1 MAKEKRGNI
10 VLHVSDEKLQF
21 SLKRYFSRK
30 FYKVMLSS
38 TVPEIS
44 VIIRD
49 HAVKFVIFEGEK
61 DLQTNIEIANN
72 LLSIDSYLIIYFIC
86 DNAESTALV
95 EQANNNFITLQKP
108 FTLRK
113 LINKMNI
120 SAYNIGLSR
129 QQSTNIQI
137 GKYRFNPTTNLLT
150 LDEGDTHTLQH
161 LNKKEAALLLM
172 LFTNQGKVV
181 TTHRIISDIWKKD
194 DHPTTRSMNVYVTHL
209 RRYLSLDENIVI
221 ENKHAV
227 GFSLTIKD

>member
-30 FYKVMLSS
+30 FYRVMLSS
-38 TVPEIS
+38 TTPEIS

-49 HAVKFVIFEGEK
+49 YAVKFVIFEGEK

-72 LLSIDSYLIIYFIC
+72 LLNIDSYLIIYFIC
-86 DNAESTALV
+86 DNDQSV
-95 EQANNNFITLQKP
+95 SVVNGANQNFITLQKP

-113 LINKMNI
+113 LINKMNV

-129 QQSTNIQI
+129 QQNTCLSI
-137 GKYRFNPTTNLLT
+137 GKYRFNPFTTILT
-150 LDEGDTHTLQH
+150 LDDGDTHTSQH
-161 LNKKEAALLLM
+161 LNKKEAALLMM

-209 RRYLSLDENIVI
+209 RKYLSLDENIVI
-221 ENKHAV
+221 DNKHGV
-227 GFSLTIKD
+227 GFSLTIHN